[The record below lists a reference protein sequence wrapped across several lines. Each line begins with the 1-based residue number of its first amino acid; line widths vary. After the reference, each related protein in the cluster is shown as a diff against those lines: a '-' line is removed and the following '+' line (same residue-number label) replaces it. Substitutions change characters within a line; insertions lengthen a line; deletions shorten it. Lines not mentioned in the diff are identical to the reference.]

1 MDATEEVL
9 IAHTTPCNEVCVS
22 IWSRDVYDP
31 LAVWRPCGLPVPCAV
46 CCRYLQVTR
55 AISTLCSSIL
65 KLQIEHSVKLG
76 AYSTWTSDL
85 P

>member
-1 MDATEEVL
+1 MDGTEEV

-31 LAVWRPCGLPVPCAV
+31 LAVWRPRGLPIPCTV

-65 KLQIEHSVKLG
+65 QIEHSVKLG
-76 AYSTWTSDL
+76 AFSTWTSDL